1 MAARGK
7 DVLMKRGLVALTLLF
22 ALIPLACG
30 GSEALSPED
39 AVAEAVTNSL
49 DAGTSGVSLELT
61 MTGIG
66 DKPVTITGEGVQ
78 DSRQHR
84 ARFTF
89 DLSGVGELSGGGV
102 QLSEIELL
110 LDGFTL
116 YMNLPFL
123 EIAGLKPWVEI
134 DLQALA
140 QEEGFDLGSLR
151 GLSQTD
157 PSQVLR
163 YLQAASDDIEEVGE
177 EDVRGVGTTRYRI
190 SIDVDKVAQLAPV
203 EARAA
208 IEALLAESGLE
219 TIPAEVWID
228 GDGLVRRIELAYEGM
243 EFTPGQKG
251 DMTLR
256 VELYDYG
263 VGVEVQ
269 PPPADQVM
277 PFQELLELGGDS

>member
-1 MAARGK
+1 MAAGGK
-7 DVLMKRGLVALTLLF
+7 DVLMKRGLLGLTLLL
-22 ALIPLACG
+22 ALLPLACG
-30 GSEALSPED
+30 GGEALSPEA
-39 AVAEAVTNSL
+39 AVAEAATNSVE
-49 DAGTSGVSLELT
+49 AGTSRVSLELT

-78 DSRQHR
+78 DSQQHR

-89 DLSGVGELSGGGV
+89 DLSEVGELSGGGV
-102 QLSEIELL
+102 QLGEIEFL

-123 EIAGLKPWVEI
+123 ETAGLKPWVEI
-134 DLQALA
+134 DLQTLA
-140 QEEGFDLGSLR
+140 QQAGFDLGSLR

-157 PSQVLR
+157 PTQVLQ

-177 EDVRGVGTTRYRI
+177 EDVRGVGTTRYRM
-190 SIDVDKVAQLAPV
+190 SIDLEKVAQQAPE

-208 IEALLAESGLE
+208 IEELLAESGLE
-219 TIPAEVWID
+219 TIPAEAWID

-251 DMTLR
+251 DMAVR

-263 VGVEVQ
+263 VEVEVQ
-269 PPPADQVM
+269 SPPADQVM
-277 PFQELLELGGDS
+277 PFQDLLGAGAAG

>member
-1 MAARGK
+1 
-7 DVLMKRGLVALTLLF
+7 MKRGLVALTLVL

-30 GSEALSPED
+30 GGEALSPEA
-39 AVAEAVTNSL
+39 AVAQAATNSVE
-49 DAGTSGVSLELT
+49 AGTSRVSLELT

-78 DSRQHR
+78 DSQQHR

-102 QLSEIELL
+102 QLGEIELL

-123 EIAGLKPWVEI
+123 ETAGLKPWVEI

-140 QEEGFDLGSLR
+140 QQEGFDLGSLR

-157 PSQVLR
+157 PTQVLQ

-177 EDVRGVGTTRYRI
+177 EDVRGVGTTRYRMT
-190 SIDVDKVAQLAPV
+190 IDLGKVARQMPE

-208 IEALLAESGLE
+208 IEELLAESGLE
-219 TIPAEVWID
+219 TIPAEAWID

-251 DMTLR
+251 DMAVR
-256 VELYDYG
+256 VELYNYG
-263 VGVEVQ
+263 VEVEVQ

-277 PFQELLELGGDS
+277 PFQDLLEAGGAES

>member
-1 MAARGK
+1 MATRGK

-78 DSRQHR
+78 DSQQHR

-228 GDGLVRRIELAYEGM
+228 GDGLVRRIGLAYEGM

-263 VGVEVQ
+263 VEVEVQ
-269 PPPADQVM
+269 PPPAEQVM
-277 PFQELLELGGDS
+277 SFQELLELGGDS

>member
-1 MAARGK
+1 MR
-7 DVLMKRGLVALTLLF
+7 RGLLALTLLI
-22 ALIPLACG
+22 ALLPLACG
-30 GSEALSPED
+30 GGEASSPEA
-39 AVAEAVTNSL
+39 AVAEAATNSVE
-49 DAGTSGVSLELT
+49 AGTSRVSLELT

-66 DKPVTITGEGVQ
+66 DKPVTITGEGIQ
-78 DSRQHR
+78 DSQEHR
-84 ARFTF
+84 ARLTF

-102 QLSEIELL
+102 QLGEIDLI

-123 EIAGLKPWVEI
+123 ETAGLKPWVEI

-140 QEEGFDLGSLR
+140 QEEGVDLGSLR

-157 PSQVLR
+157 PTQVLQ

-177 EDVRGVGTTRYRI
+177 EDVRGVGTTRYRT
-190 SIDVDKVAQLAPV
+190 SIDLDKVAQQAPAD
-203 EARAA
+203 ARAA
-208 IEALLAESGLE
+208 IEELLAEAGLE

-251 DMTLR
+251 DMDLR
-256 VELYDYG
+256 VELYEY
-263 VGVEVQ
+263 GVEVDVQ
-269 PPPADQVM
+269 APPADQVM
-277 PFQELLELGGDS
+277 PFQDLLQAGAAG

>member
-1 MAARGK
+1 
-7 DVLMKRGLVALTLLF
+7 MKRGLLGLTLLL
-22 ALIPLACG
+22 ALLPLACG
-30 GSEALSPED
+30 GGEALSPEA
-39 AVAEAVTNSL
+39 AVAEAATNSVE
-49 DAGTSGVSLELT
+49 AGTSRVSLELT

-78 DSRQHR
+78 DSQQHR

-89 DLSGVGELSGGGV
+89 DLSEVGELSGGGV
-102 QLSEIELL
+102 QLGEIEFL

-123 EIAGLKPWVEI
+123 ETAGLKPWVEI
-134 DLQALA
+134 DLQTLA
-140 QEEGFDLGSLR
+140 QQAGFDLGSLR

-157 PSQVLR
+157 PTQVLQ

-177 EDVRGVGTTRYRI
+177 EDVRGVGTTRYRM
-190 SIDVDKVAQLAPV
+190 SIDLEKVAQQAPE

-208 IEALLAESGLE
+208 IEELLAESGLE
-219 TIPAEVWID
+219 TIPAEAWID

-251 DMTLR
+251 DMAVR

-263 VGVEVQ
+263 VEVEVQ
-269 PPPADQVM
+269 SPPADQVM
-277 PFQELLELGGDS
+277 PFQDLLGAGAAG

>member
-1 MAARGK
+1 MNRRLFLVPLLALAFAA
-7 DVLMKRGLVALTLLF
+7 
-22 ALIPLACG
+22 ACG
-30 GSEALSPED
+30 GGEALSPEA
-39 AVAEAVTNSL
+39 AVAEAVTNSVE
-49 DAGTSGVSLELT
+49 AGTSRVSLELT
-61 MTGIG
+61 MTGVG

-78 DSRQHR
+78 DSQEHR

-89 DLSGVGELSGGGV
+89 DLSEVGELSGGGV
-102 QLSEIELL
+102 QLGEIDLL

-123 EIAGLKPWVEI
+123 ETAGLKPWVEI

-140 QEEGFDLGSLR
+140 QEGGFDLGSLR

-157 PSQVLR
+157 PTQVLQ
-163 YLQAASDDIEEVGE
+163 YLRAASDDIEEVGE
-177 EDVRGVGTTRYRI
+177 EDVRGVGTTRYRM
-190 SIDVDKVAQLAPV
+190 SIDLDKVAQQAPE

-208 IEALLAESGLE
+208 IEELLAESGLE

-251 DMTLR
+251 DMDLR
-256 VELYDYG
+256 LELYDYG
-263 VGVEVQ
+263 VEVDVQ
-269 PPPADQVM
+269 APPADQIM
-277 PFQELLELGGDS
+277 SFQDLLQAGAADS